1 MGQDIF
7 TQADYRDQGRS
18 EAQKLQWT
26 VGPRETWGSPFLGK
40 FCLFYDKC
48 GTSYKTDQVLHV
60 SMGEIMTLCLRPQA
74 SWVWGSGSS
83 FCVLPWLLSLAPPCR
98 SSGESYTLKRRAH
111 CARTIGPE
119 TGFLSRRKYLQE
131 KKKWVCSPPP
141 PAGFALVTRP
151 PLGGLYL
158 DF

>member
-7 TQADYRDQGRS
+7 TQADYRDQGRR
-18 EAQKLQWT
+18 EAQKLQWI

-48 GTSYKTDQVLHV
+48 GTSYKTDQVLYV
-60 SMGEIMTLCLRPQA
+60 LMGEIMTLCLRPQA

-131 KKKWVCSPPP
+131 KKWVCSPPP
-141 PAGFALVTRP
+141 PAGFALVRRP